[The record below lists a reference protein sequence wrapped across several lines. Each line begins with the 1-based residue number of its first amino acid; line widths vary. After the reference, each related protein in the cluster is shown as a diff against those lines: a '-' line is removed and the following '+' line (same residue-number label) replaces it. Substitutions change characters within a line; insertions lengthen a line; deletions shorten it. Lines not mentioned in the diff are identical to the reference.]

1 MYSLAQLATAAGVT
15 VPTVRKHIK
24 DGNLEANNPP
34 ACKAIAQPKPP
45 PVNGLDATI
54 LPSSRT
60 FPAFSQTNQKAPR

>member
-34 ACKAIAQPKPP
+34 GVQGYRTTEAAARKWIGRNYPAKLK
-45 PVNGLDATI
+45 N
-54 LPSSRT
+54 LPR
-60 FPAFSQTNQKAPR
+60 F